1 MDKNFKLT
9 IAVITM
15 NRADQLLIA
24 LESCIACRL
33 PENTEFVIV
42 DNASK
47 DNTQDVVN
55 TFAENNSDYTVR
67 IERPSE
73 NLGVG
78 GGRGLAFDLA
88 HGEYVY
94 FLDDDAVI
102 ADDCR
107 ETFFIDALNYLDRN
121 KNVASL
127 TTRIYD
133 EMWGCD
139 RDTNASSKRKIEG
152 FPAVFKFLGGS
163 HFLRR
168 NCFEKPLYFNIKYG
182 GEEYAPSIKVQN
194 KGYYHVFDEHIYI
207 IHKPKVNKWIQ
218 GTFDHEYVESCG
230 CAVVY
235 ATKRKLYPTFFLP
248 LLWCAYKRRCNKYL
262 KQYPDAQKK
271 TDALVKEILQNN
283 TADKVSFAC
292 VIKMIKNFG
301 LTVL

>member
-15 NRADQLLIA
+15 NRADQLMQA
-24 LESCIACRL
+24 LESCIACKL
-33 PENTEFVIV
+33 PENTGFVIV
-42 DNASK
+42 DNASS
-47 DNTQDVVN
+47 DNTPDVTN
-55 TFAENNSDYTVR
+55 EFAENNSDYTVR
-67 IERPSE
+67 IKRVSE

-78 GGRGLAFDLA
+78 GGRSLAFDLA
-88 HGEYVY
+88 RGDYVY
-94 FLDDDAVI
+94 FLDDDAII

-107 ETFFIDALNYLDRN
+107 ETFFVDTLDYFDRN
-121 KNVASL
+121 ENVASI
-127 TTRIYD
+127 TTRGYD

-139 RDTNASSKRKIEG
+139 RDANESFKKTIDG
-152 FPAVFKFLGGS
+152 LPTVFKFLGYS

-168 NCFEKPLYFNIKYG
+168 NCFEKPLYFDIKYG
-182 GEEYAPSIKVQN
+182 GEEYAPSIKAQN
-194 KGYYHVFDEHIYI
+194 KGYYHVFDEHVYI

-218 GTFDHEYVESCG
+218 GTSDHEYVESCG

-235 ATKRKLYPTFFLP
+235 ATKRKLYPTVFLP
-248 LLWCAYKRRCNKYL
+248 LLWCAYKCRCNKYL

-283 TADKVSFAC
+283 TADKVSHAC
-292 VIKMIKNFG
+292 VIKMVKNFG